1 MGISRLRRRKLAIPS
16 GWNAAM
22 TSTAKAI
29 SVSLARFDRGLRPM
43 TALQLLWIEI
53 FTHSAKSETLCHG
66 RVARIREILLV
77 QSALGRAIAGRSNW
91 RGSTSRRGLSLSWP
105 PPLAVGEAISSPS
118 RRRRSLVAARGAR
131 AATARRTQRRKSA
144 IKDPRRA
151 VGPVSPNITPCDAG
165 RPR

>member
-1 MGISRLRRRKLAIPS
+1 MGISRLSRRKLAIPS

-43 TALQLLWIEI
+43 TALQLVWIEI

-77 QSALGRAIAGRSNW
+77 QSGLGRAIAGRSN
-91 RGSTSRRGLSLSWP
+91 RCGSTSRQGLSLSWP
-105 PPLAVGEAISSPS
+105 PPLA
-118 RRRRSLVAARGAR
+118 RRFHHLLGGAAASWPLAAR

-151 VGPVSPNITPCDAG
+151 VGPVPPNITPCDAG